1 MVAEWLQNE
10 KCRKRQLRHGN
21 KVASCRSKTLVKKTL
36 VKKTLVKKTLV
47 KKTLIKKTLVKKTL
61 VKHESLHFPQQPN
74 TTTQHNSTHSFN
86 NPLLH
91 PQQLNNTHTTQ
102 QT

>member
-36 VKKTLVKKTLV
+36 VKKTLVKKTL
-47 KKTLIKKTLVKKTL
+47 IKKTLVKKTL
-61 VKHESLHFPQQPN
+61 VKHEYLHFPQQPN
-74 TTTQHNSTHSFN
+74 TTTQHNSTHSYN

-91 PQQLNNTHTTQ
+91 PQQLNNTNTTQ